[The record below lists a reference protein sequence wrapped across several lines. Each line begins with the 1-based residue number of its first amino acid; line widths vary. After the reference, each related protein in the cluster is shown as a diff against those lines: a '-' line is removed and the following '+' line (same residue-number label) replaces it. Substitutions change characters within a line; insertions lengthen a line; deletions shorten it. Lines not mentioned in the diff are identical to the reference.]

1 MSQCALR
8 LLCGLSLICSG
19 VACRARTS
27 CSRDGAWVPVN
38 IGDAIEV
45 GGYGTGGAVGDF
57 DGDGCLELLISHGES
72 ADQPLSYFRSPLCGG
87 NNFLRVR
94 PALPRNVALL
104 QPALFGTESV

>member
-1 MSQCALR
+1 VFTR
-8 LLCGLSLICSG
+8 REHTVPG
-19 VACRARTS
+19 
-27 CSRDGAWVPVN
+27 SRDGAWVPVN